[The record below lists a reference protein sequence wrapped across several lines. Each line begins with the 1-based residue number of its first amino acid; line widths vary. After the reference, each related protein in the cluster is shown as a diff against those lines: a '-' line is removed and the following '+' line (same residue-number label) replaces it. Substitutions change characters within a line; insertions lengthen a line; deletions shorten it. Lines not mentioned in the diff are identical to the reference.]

1 MRKHFLLLFLMALL
15 PLAGFAVGT
24 VDIAGYNVTI
34 KGNGAFTYNAVD
46 YALPTTTNH
55 VELIVKMPNAAEAL
69 DPATDYELKF
79 YAANGTTEV
88 TTVMDAGDYYVS
100 AVGTGEF
107 YNETAKIPFHVSK
120 ANLTWT
126 LKELNKQED
135 NGGIQFTATYKQENF
150 TKTFTAEQI
159 VLTGNVAGDNVAN
172 LFSLTGTGN
181 KGSWDYT
188 GVDANV
194 QPDTTAISGRELY
207 DVTPSDYAYTDRA
220 TKNYTITY
228 AKNTVKIK
236 QAVIEAI
243 SLAQL
248 AADEIGFYVSSDYD
262 TENRF
267 TYNGAAQA
275 PTYTIV
281 YKYGA
286 TGTAVESLLEAV
298 GTTANDFAVA
308 YKKNNAD
315 VASPEDADLTHN
327 YETILNTVTNLN
339 YKVGTANLA
348 LGQFQIKKLPI
359 VITVASKN
367 KPYWGGAWTA
377 ADAQFSK
384 PILPGKDNDKDIV
397 NLNITVSGTALSKN
411 VLYDTNG
418 LVVGYQVSA
427 NIAAATVNGV
437 SLSTNYDVTT
447 PVSSWTVT
455 PAPLTFAATAAQLTY
470 PALPSSI
477 EPLDFTVTGAV
488 AANTVA
494 NIDSEEDAV
503 KACFEAVYTDVI
515 ADPDQVIAKD
525 VYNDAITVVQK
536 ANPTLEQQALLKNY
550 SYIIPTDVTKAALT
564 VIGSDFTVV
573 PQIAD
578 VQYGTAIEVGY
589 SAYGDNFE
597 PATIDDSAAALKA
610 IFKLNTDAAYPT
622 DDSKYVKP
630 TAVGTYIAKFESAT
644 GTGNY
649 AGGTATCSE
658 VTFTISPKTI
668 DITIGDVRLWNG
680 ATEAIMKARAAAA
693 TSNFTNQLEPNES
706 IELEYAYA
714 TNFNTLVDGKAA
726 LDANNT
732 ITFNNYPGAGIQ
744 GVITAT
750 LKAGDFNDNYDVQFT
765 LGKLI
770 EIETADEM
778 NLTLKFDEDRTD
790 SIADAAAIST
800 ANDNVYYTVK
810 FGANTMLADQW
821 YAIVLPFA
829 TSAYDLVDQLGQYVV
844 VNTYGTD
851 SKPGDIKF
859 HLQMGDIAAGVPFLI
874 KAGTNL
880 DWTNK
885 QFTHKKIV
893 ADPVAQGDLT
903 TTGSIFAGVFSNS
916 CILQDGYK
924 LDGATEDQAL
934 AYRWLSHTT
943 DTEGWSTPKNTWR
956 TAKGSDHHRHA
967 LKALEAYLQVPEGTN
982 ARITVEDFDGQTTSI
997 QTLNAGDLKA
1007 VTVDGWYTIDG
1018 IKLQSAPTQKGIYIN
1033 NGKKV
1038 VLK

>member
-15 PLAGFAVGT
+15 PLAGWAVGT

-46 YALPTTTNH
+46 YAAPATTGH
-55 VELIVKMPNAAEAL
+55 VELIVKMPNAQDAL

-79 YAANGTTEV
+79 YAADGTTEV

-120 ANLTWT
+120 KDLTWT

-159 VLTGNVAGDNVAN
+159 VLTGNVAADNVST
-172 LFSLTGTGN
+172 LFNLTGTGN

-194 QPDTTAISGRELY
+194 QPDTTAISGRDLY
-207 DVTPSDYAYTDRA
+207 VVTPSDYAYTDRA
-220 TKNYTITY
+220 TKNYTIAYTD
-228 AKNTVKIK
+228 NTVKIK
-236 QAVIEAI
+236 QAVIGSI
-243 SLAQL
+243 SLTPL
-248 AADEIGFYVSSDYD
+248 ATDATGFYVSSNYD
-262 TENRF
+262 NENGF

-275 PTYTIV
+275 PTYQIW

-286 TGTAVESLLEAV
+286 TAAAVPLTEAV
-298 GTTANDFAVA
+298 GTTENDFAVA

-315 VASPEDADLTHN
+315 VASPEDADLTNN
-327 YETILNTVTNLN
+327 YQTILSTVTNEN
-339 YKVGTANLA
+339 YKLGAANLA
-348 LGQFQIKKLPI
+348 LGEFQIKKLPI

-397 NLNITVSGTALSKN
+397 GLDITVTGTALSKN

-427 NIAAATVNGV
+427 KIANATVNSV
-437 SLSTNYDVTT
+437 SLSTNYAVTT

-455 PAPLTFAATAAQLTY
+455 PAPLTFAATAANLTY
-470 PALPSSI
+470 PALPSSLA
-477 EPLDFTVTGAV
+477 LDFTVTGAV
-488 AANTVA
+488 AANIEA

-525 VYNDAITVVQK
+525 VYNDAITVVPK
-536 ANPTLEQQALLKNY
+536 ANPTQDQQNLLKNY
-550 SYIIPTDVTKAALT
+550 SYTIPTDVTKAALT
-564 VIGSDFTVV
+564 VNGSAFTVV

-589 SAYGDNFE
+589 SAYGANFE

-649 AGGTATCSE
+649 EGGTATCSE
-658 VTFTISPKTI
+658 VTFTISAKTI
-668 DITIGDVRLWNG
+668 NITIGDVKLWNG
-680 ATEAIMKARAAAA
+680 ATEAIMKAKAKAA

-714 TNFNTLVDGKAA
+714 ANFNTLVDGKAA
-726 LDANNT
+726 LNENNT

-744 GVITAT
+744 GVITAA
-750 LKAGDFNDNYDVQFT
+750 LKAGDFNGNYDVHFT

-800 ANDNVYYTVK
+800 ANANVYYTVK
-810 FGANTMLADQW
+810 FGANTMLANEW

-851 SKPGDIKF
+851 SEPGNIKF
-859 HLQMGDIAAGVPFLI
+859 HLEMGDIAAGVPFLI

-885 QFTHKKIV
+885 QFTHKKIL

-916 CILQDGYK
+916 CILQDGYE
-924 LDGATEDQAL
+924 LDGATENQAL

-943 DTEGWSTPKNTWR
+943 DTEGWSQAKNTWR
-956 TAKGSDHHRHA
+956 SAKGSDHHRHA
-967 LKALEAYLQVPEGTN
+967 LKALEAYLQVPEGAN
-982 ARITVEDFDGQTTSI
+982 PARITVEDFDGQTTSI